1 MRREDDLQLDNT
13 AYGWL
18 PSLSFASPT
27 AMLMNINDH
36 VCGILYFCSF
46 EKTAKKPNSM
56 VFWRDFCVYHFAIIS
71 IYIIMGFWY
80 IDKTFETS
88 INMGVSSVFSGRAT
102 YQN

>member
-1 MRREDDLQLDNT
+1 MREDDLQLDNT

-36 VCGILYFCSF
+36 VYGILYFCSF

-56 VFWRDFCVYHFAIIS
+56 VF
-71 IYIIMGFWY
+71 
-80 IDKTFETS
+80 
-88 INMGVSSVFSGRAT
+88 
-102 YQN
+102 